1 MAHISRKVAWPG
13 PSNKHQNYTA
23 FLNLG
28 RDRDPADVILKI
40 CSQHVVK
47 YTQFI
52 GQF

>member
-1 MAHISRKVAWPG
+1 MAHISRNSSLAR

-23 FLNLG
+23 LNLG
-28 RDRDPADVILKI
+28 RDRDPTDVILKI

-47 YTQFI
+47 YSQFI